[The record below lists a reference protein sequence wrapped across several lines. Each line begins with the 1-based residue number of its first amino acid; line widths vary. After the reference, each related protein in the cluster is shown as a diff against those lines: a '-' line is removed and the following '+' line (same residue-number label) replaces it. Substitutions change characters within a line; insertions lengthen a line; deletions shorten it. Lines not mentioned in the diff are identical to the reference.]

1 MASGSA
7 DWTSWGLFGTNSA
20 DASRPYQGSQIQ
32 LNIDE
37 IWWNPPV
44 RILQSFLLNSGDL
57 PEKSTSKKN

>member
-20 DASRPYQGSQIQ
+20 DASRPYQGLQIQ

>member
-32 LNIDE
+32 LNI
-37 IWWNPPV
+37 
-44 RILQSFLLNSGDL
+44 RRDL
-57 PEKSTSKKN
+57 VESTRPNFAIISAEFRRLA